1 MPSPSGSLQSRI
13 VDIVAAAAVIV
24 AGIVAL
30 LVTGRLLSGPGLL
43 AIVGIALLAAVTA
56 QARRR
61 PMSAALIT
69 AGLMCA
75 SLPLRHRPE
84 MPAVMVTLMV
94 AVFFLSYWLGFAGR
108 PAFSIVV
115 LVILGVSWQ
124 LLDTDVNPFIIVD
137 TVGAWAIGWA
147 IGSRT
152 RAQQQLEART
162 YALAA
167 EQALYTAESLRYQ
180 RVRIARELHDV
191 VAHAVTVMV
200 VQAAAGEYL
209 VVHDREAARQ
219 SLDAISASA
228 RQARD
233 DIDRLVGLLDQQR
246 AFPGSVQLAEL
257 VEGARAAGLE
267 VNLNETNRSLPPAIA
282 DVVYR
287 IVQEAVTNAMKHA
300 PGAAVDIHTASDEL
314 TFHVRITNAASR
326 ERADLA
332 RTGSGRG
339 LAGMRERV
347 NECGGH
353 FTAGPDGQGGWQV
366 SAKLPV
372 ILAEDPVS
380 AKDPPSDGRL
390 LAMNST
396 G

>member
-1 MPSPSGSLQSRI
+1 MPSPSISLQGRL
-13 VDIVAAAAVIV
+13 VDTVAAAAVVV

-30 LVTGRLLSGPGLL
+30 LVTGRLVSVPGLL
-43 AIVGIALLAAVTA
+43 AVVGVAALAAVTA

-61 PMSAALIT
+61 PMTAALVA
-69 AGLMCA
+69 AGLICA
-75 SLPLRHRPE
+75 SLPWRHRPE
-84 MPAVMVTLMV
+84 MLAIMVTLMV

-162 YALAA
+162 HALAA

-209 VVHDREAARQ
+209 VAHDREAARQ

-257 VEGARAAGLE
+257 VEGARSAGLE
-267 VNLNETNRSLPPAIA
+267 VNLNETNRSLPPEIA

-300 PGAAVDIHTASDEL
+300 PGAPVDIHTVSDDH
-314 TFHVRITNAASR
+314 TFRVSITNTAAK
-326 ERADLA
+326 EQEELA
-332 RTGSGRG
+332 RTGGGRG
-339 LAGMRERV
+339 LNGMHERIK
-347 NECGGH
+347 ECGGQLN
-353 FTAGPDGQGGWQV
+353 AGPASNGGWQV
-366 SAKLPV
+366 SAELPLMHTEG
-372 ILAEDPVS
+372 LAAV
-380 AKDPPSDGRL
+380 KIRR
-390 LAMNST
+390 ST
-396 G
+396 DAI